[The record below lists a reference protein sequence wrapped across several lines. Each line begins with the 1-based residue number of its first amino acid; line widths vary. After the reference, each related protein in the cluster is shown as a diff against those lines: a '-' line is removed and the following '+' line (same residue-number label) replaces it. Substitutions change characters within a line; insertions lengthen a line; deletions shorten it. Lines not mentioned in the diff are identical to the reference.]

1 MTGETLGAGAL
12 RTART
17 FDAKTGRTGAIR
29 STTALGS
36 ERQDLGYTWDV
47 LGNLTTRTDTTDTTG
62 TRTLTESF
70 TYDTLNRLTSSQVG
84 TGTAQTVTYD
94 ALGNIKSKGGD
105 TYSYGAGTAGP
116 HAVTAAGSDTFTYD
130 KSGNQLTGAGRTLT
144 YTAFNK
150 VKSVKKGNHTAT
162 FAYGPARARY
172 QRTDTDDKGTDMDS
186 SDDTTTTTLYVG
198 SVEKVT
204 YANGDYR
211 YRRYLAGGVALITE
225 KHETT
230 TGTGGTPTLTETV
243 TTQYLLRDHLG
254 SISVITNALGAVD
267 QELSYSLWGQRRN
280 AATWGDLTALA
291 RMSFDTSRTYRGYT
305 GHEMVDAVG
314 IIHMNGRI
322 HDPKLGRFMQAD
334 PVIQFPHFSQ
344 SHNRYSY
351 VLNNP
356 LAHTDPSGYFIGKL
370 FKKVFRKLVGI
381 AVNGIFGELLF
392 SKIPGFRQLSTLAS
406 CALGN
411 ALQCAGA
418 TFGNAYAGG
427 ASLKRALKS
436 GLFAYVSAQAFTA
449 VGDAFAAANATGG
462 LGHLGAHALTGGIL
476 TELQG
481 GEFGHG
487 FLAAGTGFAVGHV
500 GAAQGWRTETR
511 FMASVVSAGT
521 VSEITG
527 GKFANGA
534 MTAAFAY
541 TAETLARQ
549 YHYARNAENR
559 RHLEELGLSE
569 RDDIT
574 YNELLKAGDYGMK
587 QTSIFES
594 MLHRWGPAMGI
605 T

>member
-1 MTGETLGAGAL
+1 M
-12 RTART
+12 
-17 FDAKTGRTGAIR
+17 
-29 STTALGS
+29 
-36 ERQDLGYTWDV
+36 
-47 LGNLTTRTDTTDTTG
+47 
-62 TRTLTESF
+62 
-70 TYDTLNRLTSSQVG
+70 
-84 TGTAQTVTYD
+84 
-94 ALGNIKSKGGD
+94 
-105 TYSYGAGTAGP
+105 
-116 HAVTAAGSDTFTYD
+116 
-130 KSGNQLTGAGRTLT
+130 
-144 YTAFNK
+144 
-150 VKSVKKGNHTAT
+150 
-162 FAYGPARARY
+162 
-172 QRTDTDDKGTDMDS
+172 
-186 SDDTTTTTLYVG
+186 
-198 SVEKVT
+198 
-204 YANGDYR
+204 
-211 YRRYLAGGVALITE
+211 
-225 KHETT
+225 
-230 TGTGGTPTLTETV
+230 
-243 TTQYLLRDHLG
+243 
-254 SISVITNALGAVD
+254 
-267 QELSYSLWGQRRN
+267 
-280 AATWGDLTALA
+280 
-291 RMSFDTSRTYRGYT
+291 
-305 GHEMVDAVG
+305 
-314 IIHMNGRI
+314 
-322 HDPKLGRFMQAD
+322 
-334 PVIQFPHFSQ
+334 
-344 SHNRYSY
+344 
-351 VLNNP
+351 
-356 LAHTDPSGYFIGKL
+356 
-370 FKKVFRKLVGI
+370 
-381 AVNGIFGELLF
+381 
-392 SKIPGFRQLSTLAS
+392 STLAS

-594 MLHRWGPAMGI
+594 MLHRWGPGNGHNLKFVSKVARTESWWQRVWSNRYGRYEIVVRPNADGVTYSHVTDAVNMGTLNLGSNPLAHVFRDVI
-605 T
+605 PAVVYGNTRN